1 MINPIQETLS
11 RGNIMIRAV
20 GAWLRG
26 ESPQQFLQNLAK
38 TEPSLQD
45 LDLEHPGQTA
55 ETLYQQQGKDIA
67 AAKKSVMDNV
77 SQFLAK

>member
-1 MINPIQETLS
+1 MWPYDLN
-11 RGNIMIRAV
+11 G
-20 GAWLRG
+20 
-26 ESPQQFLQNLAK
+26 QQLQTMLTQQAPVHVIKVNGR
-38 TEPSLQD
+38 PSLQD